1 MTPRGYRLS
10 TRATTAA
17 ATRDRIIEA
26 AAAEYRVS
34 GVAGSTVR
42 AIAAR
47 ADVSRGTI
55 LHHFGT
61 ADGLLGAVLDGV
73 VAALDVPD
81 ASVLDG
87 VGDADERARR
97 FVTAMLRF
105 FDRTSDWWDVFG
117 SVLDHPV
124 VHSREIAF
132 WESVGAFRA
141 AALGPAAE
149 DRIVVAAVHAV
160 THPVTLG
167 NLRSGGLSLEEAIE
181 VTSDLVVDLLRRHG
195 LAGP

>member
-105 FDRTSDWWDVFG
+105 YDRTSDWWDVFG

-149 DRIVVAAVHAV
+149 DRIVVAAVDAV